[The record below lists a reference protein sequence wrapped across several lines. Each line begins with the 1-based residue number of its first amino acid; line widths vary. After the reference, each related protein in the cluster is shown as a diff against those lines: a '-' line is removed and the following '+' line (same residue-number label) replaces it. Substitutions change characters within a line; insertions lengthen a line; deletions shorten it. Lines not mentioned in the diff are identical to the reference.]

1 MALTLSKD
9 SLNAEK
15 AGQWFDRLQSL
26 QITRRLGLMA
36 MIAVA
41 VAAGLSVFF
50 WSQKPGMVPL
60 YTGLDQKATAEATDL
75 LRAAQIPFALDPATG
90 GITVPEKNLHDA
102 RLKLAGSGLTDS
114 GKLGFELMERD
125 PGFGVSQFV
134 ESARYQHALE
144 TELSRTINTLRP
156 VRDSRVHLA
165 IPKPSAFTRQRDV
178 ASASVTLELRGGQQ
192 LERSQVD
199 AIVHMVAA
207 SIPDLAPERVTVVD
221 QSGRML
227 SITDPNSEA
236 AVNAAQFEQ
245 VRRQETSF
253 NQRIRELLEPMTGP
267 GRVNPEVS
275 VDMDFSVTEE
285 ARELYNGE
293 PQKLRSEQMSENT
306 TSTPGPQGV
315 PGATS
320 NSPPGQQAAPAT
332 AQTPTESSKNAT
344 RNYEL
349 DRTLQHTRQPA
360 GRIKRV
366 SVAVLVDNVPRAGA
380 NGKMSPQPLSAAELT
395 RVEALV
401 KQAVG
406 FNAERGDTVSVMNA
420 PFVRDTTPV
429 EGPAWWELPWVHDA
443 GRMLLGAVVVLALL
457 FGVLRPA
464 LRAIT
469 GQNKKNDEQAL
480 EPHTADVQL
489 VDDDGMPLPAL
500 GADRASLAG
509 PDALALPVDSY
520 EERLRMARE
529 AVKTDSSAWPRWS
542 RAGWPMTEAQLT
554 GVQRAAVLLLSLGE
568 LDAAEVLRHM
578 EPKEVQKIGIAMATM
593 TDITREQVERVMDQF
608 GQELGS
614 KTSLGVGSDDYIRNM
629 LVQAL
634 GSEKAGNLIDRILL
648 GRNTTGL
655 DALKWMDPRAV
666 ADLVRNEHPQI
677 IAIVMAH
684 LKPTRPPTR

>member
-1 MALTLSKD
+1 MALSLSKE
-9 SLNAEK
+9 SLNTEK

-41 VAAGLSVFF
+41 VAAGLFVFF

-75 LRAAQIPFALDPATG
+75 LRAAQIPFELDQATG

-102 RLKLAGSGLTDS
+102 RLKLASSGLTDS
-114 GKLGFELMERD
+114 GRLGFELMERD
-125 PGFGVSQFV
+125 PGFGVSQFM
-134 ESARYQHALE
+134 ENARYQHSLE

-178 ASASVTLELRGGQQ
+178 ASASVVLELRGGQQ
-192 LERSQVD
+192 LERGQID

-227 SITDPNSEA
+227 SVSDPNSEA
-236 AVNAAQFEQ
+236 AMNAAQFEQ

-275 VDMDFSVTEE
+275 VDMDFSVIEE

-293 PQKLRSEQMSENT
+293 PQKLRSEQMSEN
-306 TSTPGPQGV
+306 STNVPGPQGV
-315 PGATS
+315 PGAAS
-320 NSPPGQQAAPAT
+320 NTPPGPAAAPAT
-332 AQTPTESSKNAT
+332 AQAPTESSKNAT

-380 NGKMSPQPLSAAELT
+380 NGKMADQALSAAELT

-406 FNAERGDTVSVMNA
+406 FDAERGDTVSVMNA
-420 PFVRDTTPV
+420 PFVREVTPI
-429 EGPAWWELPWVHDA
+429 EGPKWWELPQVQDA
-443 GRMLLGAVVVLALL
+443 LRLLLGAIVVLALVL
-457 FGVLRPA
+457 GVLRPA
-464 LRAIT
+464 LRSIT
-469 GQNKKNDEQAL
+469 GQNKAKEEEL

-489 VDDDGMPLPAL
+489 VDDGEGLPAL
-500 GADRASLAG
+500 GSERLNAAG
-509 PDALALPVDSY
+509 HEPLALPVDSY

-529 AVKTDSSAWPRWS
+529 AVKTDSKRVAQVVK
-542 RAGWPMTEAQLT
+542 GW
-554 GVQRAAVLLLSLGE
+554 
-568 LDAAEVLRHM
+568 
-578 EPKEVQKIGIAMATM
+578 
-593 TDITREQVERVMDQF
+593 
-608 GQELGS
+608 
-614 KTSLGVGSDDYIRNM
+614 
-629 LVQAL
+629 
-634 GSEKAGNLIDRILL
+634 
-648 GRNTTGL
+648 
-655 DALKWMDPRAV
+655 V
-666 ADLVRNEHPQI
+666 AND
-677 IAIVMAH
+677 
-684 LKPTRPPTR
+684 

>member
-1 MALTLSKD
+1 MALSLSKE

-41 VAAGLSVFF
+41 VAAGLFVFF

-75 LRAAQIPFALDPATG
+75 LRAAQIPFQLDPATG

-207 SIPDLAPERVTVVD
+207 AIPDLAPERVTVVD

-227 SITDPNSEA
+227 SVSDPNSEA

-293 PQKLRSEQMSENT
+293 PQKLRSEQMSENSS
-306 TSTPGPQGV
+306 STPGPQGV

-320 NSPPGQQAAPAT
+320 NSPPGQAAAPAT
-332 AQTPTESSKNAT
+332 AQAPTESSKNAT

-380 NGKMSPQPLSAAELT
+380 NGKVAPQPLSAAELT

-406 FNAERGDTVSVMNA
+406 FSAERGDTVSVMNA

-443 GRMLLGAVVVLALL
+443 GRMLLGALVVMALL

-464 LRAIT
+464 LRGIT
-469 GQNKKNDEQAL
+469 GQNRKNEELAL

-489 VDDDGMPLPAL
+489 VNDDGTPLPAL
-500 GADRASLAG
+500 GADRASLGG
-509 PDALALPVDSY
+509 PEALALPVDSY

-529 AVKTDSSAWPRWS
+529 AVKTDSKRVAQVVK
-542 RAGWPMTEAQLT
+542 GW
-554 GVQRAAVLLLSLGE
+554 
-568 LDAAEVLRHM
+568 
-578 EPKEVQKIGIAMATM
+578 
-593 TDITREQVERVMDQF
+593 
-608 GQELGS
+608 
-614 KTSLGVGSDDYIRNM
+614 
-629 LVQAL
+629 
-634 GSEKAGNLIDRILL
+634 
-648 GRNTTGL
+648 
-655 DALKWMDPRAV
+655 V
-666 ADLVRNEHPQI
+666 AND
-677 IAIVMAH
+677 
-684 LKPTRPPTR
+684 

>member
-1 MALTLSKD
+1 MALTLSKE
-9 SLNAEK
+9 SLSTEK

-26 QITRRLGLMA
+26 QIARRLGLMA

-41 VAAGLSVFF
+41 VAAGLAVFF
-50 WSQKPGMVPL
+50 WSQKPGYVPL

-75 LRAAQIPFALDPATG
+75 LRAAQIPFELDAASG

-114 GKLGFELMERD
+114 GRLGFELMERD

-134 ESARYQHALE
+134 ESARYQHSLE

-178 ASASVTLELRGGQQ
+178 ASASVVLELRGGQQ
-192 LERSQVD
+192 LERGQVD

-221 QSGRML
+221 QSGNML
-227 SITDPNSEA
+227 SVSDPNSDA
-236 AVNAAQFEQ
+236 AMNAAQFEQ

-267 GRVNPEVS
+267 GRVKPEVS
-275 VDMDFSVTEE
+275 VDMDFSVIEE

-293 PQKLRSEQMSENT
+293 PAKVRSEQTSEN
-306 TSTPGPQGV
+306 STAASGPQGV

-320 NSPPGQQAAPAT
+320 NAPPGQPAPAAAT
-332 AQTPTESSKNAT
+332 AQAPVETSRNAT

-360 GRIKRV
+360 GRIQRV
-366 SVAVLVDNVPRAGA
+366 SVAVLLDNVPRAGTDGRMREQA
-380 NGKMSPQPLSAAELT
+380 LSAAELT
-395 RVEALV
+395 RIEGLV

-420 PFVRDTTPV
+420 PFVRETTPV
-429 EGPAWWELPWVHDA
+429 EGPDWWELPWVHDA
-443 GRMLLGAVVVLALL
+443 LRLLLGAVVVLALL

-464 LRAIT
+464 LRSISGHGPKPAQIA
-469 GQNKKNDEQAL
+469 Q
-480 EPHTADVQL
+480 EPLTADVQL
-489 VDDDGMPLPAL
+489 VDDEQVLPAL
-500 GADRASLAG
+500 ERQRATLAAN
-509 PDALALPVDSY
+509 PLALPVDSY

-529 AVKTDSSAWPRWS
+529 AVKTDSKRVAQVVK
-542 RAGWPMTEAQLT
+542 GW
-554 GVQRAAVLLLSLGE
+554 
-568 LDAAEVLRHM
+568 
-578 EPKEVQKIGIAMATM
+578 
-593 TDITREQVERVMDQF
+593 
-608 GQELGS
+608 
-614 KTSLGVGSDDYIRNM
+614 
-629 LVQAL
+629 
-634 GSEKAGNLIDRILL
+634 
-648 GRNTTGL
+648 
-655 DALKWMDPRAV
+655 V
-666 ADLVRNEHPQI
+666 AND
-677 IAIVMAH
+677 
-684 LKPTRPPTR
+684 

>member
-1 MALTLSKD
+1 MALSLTKE

-41 VAAGLSVFF
+41 VAAGLFVFF

-75 LRAAQIPFALDPATG
+75 LRAAQIPFELDPATG

-114 GKLGFELMERD
+114 GRLGFELMERD
-125 PGFGVSQFV
+125 PGFGVSQFM
-134 ESARYQHALE
+134 ENARYQHSLE

-178 ASASVTLELRGGQQ
+178 ASASVVLELRGGQQ
-192 LERSQVD
+192 LERGQID

-207 SIPDLAPERVTVVD
+207 SIPDLAAERVTVVD

-227 SITDPNSEA
+227 SVSDPNSEA

-293 PQKLRSEQMSENT
+293 PQKLRSEQTSENSSGT
-306 TSTPGPQGV
+306 TGPQGV
-315 PGATS
+315 PGAAS
-320 NSPPGQQAAPAT
+320 NTPPGAAAAPPPT
-332 AQTPTESSKNAT
+332 AATPTETSRNAT

-366 SVAVLVDNVPRAGA
+366 SVAVLLDNVPRPGA
-380 NGKMSPQPLSAAELT
+380 NGKTVEQPLSAAELT

-420 PFVRDTTPV
+420 PFVRETLPV
-429 EGPAWWELPWVHDA
+429 EAPKWWELPQVQD
-443 GRMLLGAVVVLALL
+443 GIRLLLGAIVVLALL

-464 LRAIT
+464 LRSIT
-469 GQNKKNDEQAL
+469 GPAKPTKAL
-480 EPHTADVQL
+480 SQDPHTADVQL
-489 VDDDGMPLPAL
+489 VDDGEGLPL
-500 GADRASLAG
+500 LAG
-509 PDALALPVDSY
+509 DRVNLSGHEPLALPVDSY

-529 AVKTDSSAWPRWS
+529 AVKTDSKRVAQVVK
-542 RAGWPMTEAQLT
+542 GW
-554 GVQRAAVLLLSLGE
+554 
-568 LDAAEVLRHM
+568 
-578 EPKEVQKIGIAMATM
+578 
-593 TDITREQVERVMDQF
+593 
-608 GQELGS
+608 
-614 KTSLGVGSDDYIRNM
+614 
-629 LVQAL
+629 
-634 GSEKAGNLIDRILL
+634 
-648 GRNTTGL
+648 
-655 DALKWMDPRAV
+655 V
-666 ADLVRNEHPQI
+666 AND
-677 IAIVMAH
+677 
-684 LKPTRPPTR
+684 

>member
-1 MALTLSKD
+1 MALSLTKE

-41 VAAGLSVFF
+41 VAAGLFVFF

-75 LRAAQIPFALDPATG
+75 LRAAQIPFELDPATG

-114 GKLGFELMERD
+114 GRLGFELMERD
-125 PGFGVSQFV
+125 PGFGVSQFM
-134 ESARYQHALE
+134 ENARYQHSLE

-178 ASASVTLELRGGQQ
+178 ASASVVLELRGGQQ
-192 LERSQVD
+192 LERGQID

-227 SITDPNSEA
+227 SVSDPNSEA
-236 AVNAAQFEQ
+236 ALNAAQFDQ

-275 VDMDFSVTEE
+275 VDMDFSVIEE

-293 PQKLRSEQMSENT
+293 PQKLRSEQTSENS

-315 PGATS
+315 PGAAS
-320 NSPPGQQAAPAT
+320 NTPPGPAAAPAPTT
-332 AQTPTESSKNAT
+332 AAAPTETSRNAT

-366 SVAVLVDNVPRAGA
+366 SVAVLLDNVPRPGA
-380 NGKMSPQPLSAAELT
+380 NGKTTEQPLSAAELT

-406 FNAERGDTVSVMNA
+406 FDAERGDTVSVMNA
-420 PFVRDTTPV
+420 PFVREVIPV
-429 EGPAWWELPWVHDA
+429 EGPKWWELPQVQD
-443 GRMLLGAVVVLALL
+443 GLRLLLGAIVVLALV

-464 LRAIT
+464 LRSIT
-469 GQNKKNDEQAL
+469 GTAKKPGRDDSL
-480 EPHTADVQL
+480 EPHSADVQL
-489 VDDDGMPLPAL
+489 VDDGDGLPAL
-500 GADRASLAG
+500 GADRVHLSG
-509 PDALALPVDSY
+509 QEPLALPVDSY

-529 AVKTDSSAWPRWS
+529 AVKTDSKRVAQVVK
-542 RAGWPMTEAQLT
+542 GW
-554 GVQRAAVLLLSLGE
+554 
-568 LDAAEVLRHM
+568 
-578 EPKEVQKIGIAMATM
+578 
-593 TDITREQVERVMDQF
+593 
-608 GQELGS
+608 
-614 KTSLGVGSDDYIRNM
+614 
-629 LVQAL
+629 
-634 GSEKAGNLIDRILL
+634 
-648 GRNTTGL
+648 
-655 DALKWMDPRAV
+655 V
-666 ADLVRNEHPQI
+666 AND
-677 IAIVMAH
+677 
-684 LKPTRPPTR
+684 

>member
-1 MALTLSKD
+1 MALSLSKE
-9 SLNAEK
+9 SLNTEK

-41 VAAGLSVFF
+41 VAAGLFVFF

-75 LRAAQIPFALDPATG
+75 LRTAQIPFELDPATG

-114 GKLGFELMERD
+114 GRLGFELMERD
-125 PGFGVSQFV
+125 PGFGVSQFM
-134 ESARYQHALE
+134 ENARYQHSLE

-178 ASASVTLELRGGQQ
+178 ASASVVLELRGGQQ
-192 LERSQVD
+192 LERGQID

-207 SIPDLAPERVTVVD
+207 SIPDLTPERVTVVD

-227 SITDPNSEA
+227 SVSDPNSEA
-236 AVNAAQFEQ
+236 ALNAAQFEQ

-275 VDMDFSVTEE
+275 VDMDFSVIEE

-293 PQKLRSEQMSENT
+293 PQKLRSEQMSENSS
-306 TSTPGPQGV
+306 STPGPQGV
-315 PGATS
+315 PGAAS
-320 NSPPGQQAAPAT
+320 NTPPGPAAAPAT
-332 AQTPTESSKNAT
+332 AAAPTETSKNAT

-380 NGKMSPQPLSAAELT
+380 NGKMADQALSAAELT

-406 FNAERGDTVSVMNA
+406 FDAERGDTVSVMNA
-420 PFVRDTTPV
+420 PFVREVTPV
-429 EGPAWWELPWVHDA
+429 EGPKWWELPQVQD
-443 GRMLLGAVVVLALL
+443 GLRLLLGAIVVLALV

-464 LRAIT
+464 LRSIT
-469 GQNKKNDEQAL
+469 GQPKKAGDDGL
-480 EPHTADVQL
+480 EPHRADVQL
-489 VDDDGMPLPAL
+489 VDDGEGLPAL
-500 GADRASLAG
+500 GSERLSAAG
-509 PDALALPVDSY
+509 HETLALPVDSY

-529 AVKTDSSAWPRWS
+529 AVKTDSKRVAQVVK
-542 RAGWPMTEAQLT
+542 GW
-554 GVQRAAVLLLSLGE
+554 
-568 LDAAEVLRHM
+568 
-578 EPKEVQKIGIAMATM
+578 
-593 TDITREQVERVMDQF
+593 
-608 GQELGS
+608 
-614 KTSLGVGSDDYIRNM
+614 
-629 LVQAL
+629 
-634 GSEKAGNLIDRILL
+634 
-648 GRNTTGL
+648 
-655 DALKWMDPRAV
+655 V
-666 ADLVRNEHPQI
+666 AND
-677 IAIVMAH
+677 
-684 LKPTRPPTR
+684 